1 MIGDDHDL
9 AVLREAA
16 AERAGT
22 LEGDELERLRELVD
36 RRRARLQR
44 KALKGAKKLYA
55 PKPREIARLVEQA
68 PV

>member
-1 MIGDDHDL
+1 
-9 AVLREAA
+9 
-16 AERAGT
+16 
-22 LEGDELERLRELVD
+22 VD

-55 PKPREIARLVEQA
+55 AKPREIARLVEKA